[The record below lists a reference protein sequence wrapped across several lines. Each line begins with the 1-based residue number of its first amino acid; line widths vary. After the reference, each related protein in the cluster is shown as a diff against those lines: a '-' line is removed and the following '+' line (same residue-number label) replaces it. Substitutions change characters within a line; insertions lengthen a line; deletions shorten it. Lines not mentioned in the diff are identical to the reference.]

1 METRQIIELNQVDQR
16 LEVTQ
21 SCLSGSTFND
31 VNLSGAAFDNVNLS
45 NLKIQNAT
53 MAGTSIQDAS
63 LAGVQVTNADL
74 RNVVIADCLVD
85 GMTIEG
91 VSVAEMMAAYR
102 ASKA

>member
-1 METRQIIELNQVDQR
+1 MEARQTVELNQVDQR

-31 VNLSGAAFDNVNLS
+31 VNISEASFDNLNLSGA
-45 NLKIQNAT
+45 KIQNAT
-53 MAGTSIQDAS
+53 LAGSSIQDAS
-63 LAGVQVTNADL
+63 LFGIKIANADL
-74 RNVVIADCLVD
+74 RHAAIADCLID

-91 VSVAEMMAAYR
+91 VAVTELMAAYR

>member
-1 METRQIIELNQVDQR
+1 METRQTIELNQVDQR

-31 VNLSGAAFDNVNLS
+31 VNLSESTFDNVNLS
-45 NLKIQNAT
+45 RAKIQNAT
-53 MAGTSIQDAS
+53 LAGSSIQDAS
-63 LAGVQVTNADL
+63 LAGLKITNADL
-74 RNVVIADCLVD
+74 RNAAISDCLID

-91 VSVAEMMAAYR
+91 VAVTEMMAAYR